1 MVNKAIA
8 KITEEMMKCNSPF
21 AEFIEEYL
29 TSICTNEAVAT
40 KLLNPNKNLE
50 AFVTDVTK
58 QYEQEARKRGTGL
71 QAAGDKDQV
80 FFKKAEAYYDIT
92 DADKSASAGVIDIRD
107 LL

>member
-1 MVNKAIA
+1 MRNEAIA

-21 AEFIEEYL
+21 AEFVEEYL

-50 AFVTDVTK
+50 TFVEHVTK
-58 QYEQEARKRGTGL
+58 EYEQEARKQGTGL
-71 QAAGDKDQV
+71 RVAGDKDQV
-80 FFKKAEAYYDIT
+80 FYKKAEAYYEIT

>member
-1 MVNKAIA
+1 MVNEAIA

-29 TSICTNEAVAT
+29 TSICTNEAVAG

-50 AFVTDVTK
+50 AFVTAVTK
-58 QYEQEARKRGTGL
+58 EYEQEARKRGTGL
-71 QAAGDKDQV
+71 QAAGDRDQV
-80 FFKKAEAYYDIT
+80 FFKKAEEYYGIT
-92 DADKSASAGVIDIRD
+92 SADKSADGGVIDIRD